1 MTDQRQ
7 LNLPLFALG
16 AVAAHAV
23 VLAAL
28 LPMLVTLP
36 GPGSSPRGPLII
48 DVDVTPG
55 ASPAPSV
62 PQPEPS
68 IPSDAATTSAL
79 PVEPS
84 PPAPAEAA
92 AAVAADPMTTQ
103 SMTTQS
109 TAPMVGAESV
119 GAPSDSATIHED
131 AGLPASPPAG
141 ATPAPSL
148 ARAEPPDTLP
158 PAAPAPS
165 AATEQATAN
174 EPKAEVPKP
183 VEAPAA
189 KKATAVRAQP
199 VTPHA
204 NRVVKAKPKAAT
216 PGADFKSLFSG
227 TILAP
232 TIPAPA
238 ARDQRATR

>member
-1 MTDQRQ
+1 VTDQRQ

-48 DVDVTPG
+48 DVDVTP

-62 PQPEPS
+62 PPPEPS
-68 IPSDAATTSAL
+68 IPSDTTTTSAL
-79 PVEPS
+79 PLEPS
-84 PPAPAEAA
+84 PPAHAEAA

-103 SMTTQS
+103 S
-109 TAPMVGAESV
+109 TAPMVGAESA
-119 GAPSDSATIHED
+119 GAPSDSAKIHED
-131 AGLPASPPAG
+131 AGLPVSPPAG
-141 ATPAPSL
+141 AAPAPSL

-165 AATEQATAN
+165 AATEQATAS

-204 NRVVKAKPKAAT
+204 NRVVKAKPKAAA

-232 TIPAPA
+232 TIPKAPA

>member
-1 MTDQRQ
+1 VTDQRQ

-36 GPGSSPRGPLII
+36 GPGSSPRAPLII

-55 ASPAPSV
+55 ASLAPAG

-68 IPSDAATTSAL
+68 LPADAGTTSAL
-79 PVEPS
+79 PLEPS
-84 PPAPAEAA
+84 PPAPAETAA
-92 AAVAADPMTTQ
+92 AIAADPMTTQ
-103 SMTTQS
+103 STP
-109 TAPMVGAESV
+109 PMADAESG
-119 GAPSDSATIHED
+119 GAPSDSAKTHAN
-131 AGLPASPPAG
+131 AGLPTPPPAG
-141 ATPAPSL
+141 AAPAPSL

-158 PAAPAPS
+158 PAAPS

-174 EPKAEVPKP
+174 APKAEALKP
-183 VEAPAA
+183 VEAPGA

-199 VTPHA
+199 VTPHV
-204 NRVVKAKPKAAT
+204 NRVVKAKPKAPA

-232 TIPAPA
+232 TIPKAPA

>member
-1 MTDQRQ
+1 VTDQRQ

-55 ASPAPSV
+55 ASPAPLA

-68 IPSDAATTSAL
+68 IPADTATTSAL
-79 PVEPS
+79 PEPS
-84 PPAPAEAA
+84 RPAPAETAA
-92 AAVAADPMTTQ
+92 AIAADPMTTQ
-103 SMTTQS
+103 S
-109 TAPMVGAESV
+109 TAPMADAGQASAVLGAESV
-119 GAPSDSATIHED
+119 GAPSDSAKTHED
-131 AGLPASPPAG
+131 AGLPARPHAG
-141 ATPAPSL
+141 AAPAPSL
-148 ARAEPPDTLP
+148 ARAEPPETLP
-158 PAAPAPS
+158 PAVPATN

-174 EPKAEVPKP
+174 APKAEVPKP
-183 VEAPAA
+183 VAAPAA

-199 VTPHA
+199 VTPRA
-204 NRVVKAKPKAAT
+204 NRVVKAKPKAPT

-232 TIPAPA
+232 TIPK
-238 ARDQRATR
+238 DQRATR

>member
-1 MTDQRQ
+1 VTDQRQ

-55 ASPAPSV
+55 ASPAPLA
-62 PQPEPS
+62 PQPEPP
-68 IPSDAATTSAL
+68 IPADTATTSAL
-79 PVEPS
+79 PEPS
-84 PPAPAEAA
+84 PPAPAETI
-92 AAVAADPMTTQ
+92 AADA
-103 SMTTQS
+103 MTTQS
-109 TAPMVGAESV
+109 TAPMADAGQPSAVPGAESV
-119 GAPSDSATIHED
+119 GAPSDSATTHED

-141 ATPAPSL
+141 AL
-148 ARAEPPDTLP
+148 ARAEPPETLP
-158 PAAPAPS
+158 PAAPATS

-174 EPKAEVPKP
+174 AAKTEVPKP
-183 VEAPAA
+183 SAAPAA

-199 VTPHA
+199 VTPRA
-204 NRVVKAKPKAAT
+204 NRVVKAKPKAPA

-232 TIPAPA
+232 TIPK
-238 ARDQRATR
+238 DQRATR